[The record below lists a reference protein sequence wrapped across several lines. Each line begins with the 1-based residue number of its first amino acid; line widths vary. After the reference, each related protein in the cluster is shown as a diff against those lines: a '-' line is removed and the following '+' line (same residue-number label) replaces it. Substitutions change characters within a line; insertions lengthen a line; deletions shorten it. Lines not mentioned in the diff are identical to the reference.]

1 MRPSAALLILLA
13 SPCLALVARVA
24 SPRPPTTGITAL
36 ATDLSPPLAEAEA
49 PLTTPQ
55 RVKRALTF
63 WSRVVP
69 ILGAYK
75 VADVLVEK
83 VGAEE
88 AAATLARLGVPQLTR
103 GSARGASDGGAD
115 DAAADATLAAPAAEA
130 ETRARLYEGI
140 HEWGSTRL
148 ESTIQELKGFYVKTG
163 QVISTRVDLFP
174 EQYTTKLAS
183 LQDAIEPLPSA
194 VIRQVVERKSKHSF
208 FPFFLSFPKC
218 LTPISATFQKIIPQV
233 VEEELL
239 LGEPID
245 SIFKEFDDEPLGSAS
260 IAQVERPTPIPYPN
274 PYTHPVP
281 QPLPHPVPTSYPT
294 SYPLLCPPPLPPHP
308 EG

>member
-1 MRPSAALLILLA
+1 MPNNPIHEKPQSSTSFDIEFGMRPSAALLILLA

-24 SPRPPTTGITAL
+24 APSSRTSGITAL

-55 RVKRALTF
+55 RVNRALTF

-88 AAATLARLGVPQLTR
+88 AAATLARFGVPQLTR
-103 GSARGASDGGAD
+103 GSARGARGGAA
-115 DAAADATLAAPAAEA
+115 DAAAAAALAAPAAEA

-148 ESTIQELKGFYVKTG
+148 EATIQELKGFYVKTG

-194 VIRQVVERKSKHSF
+194 VIRQVVEEEQK
-208 FPFFLSFPKC
+208 PFFC
-218 LTPISATFQKIIPQV
+218 LFLNVSHPFQ
-233 VEEELL
+233 
-239 LGEPID
+239 
-245 SIFKEFDDEPLGSAS
+245 
-260 IAQVERPTPIPYPN
+260 PYLKN
-274 PYTHPVP
+274 
-281 QPLPHPVPTSYPT
+281 
-294 SYPLLCPPPLPPHP
+294 
-308 EG
+308 